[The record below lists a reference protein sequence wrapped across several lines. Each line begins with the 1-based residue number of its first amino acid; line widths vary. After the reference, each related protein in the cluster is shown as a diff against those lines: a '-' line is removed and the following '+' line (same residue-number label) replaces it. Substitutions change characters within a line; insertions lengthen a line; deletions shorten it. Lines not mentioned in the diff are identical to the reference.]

1 MYNYFIGEV
10 ADISGGNVVMDV
22 NGIGYEFATSNY
34 TRGECV
40 VGQRTKL
47 FAYLQV
53 KEDGVTL
60 FGFATNE
67 EKNMFLR
74 LISVSGIG
82 GKVALAILSGM
93 DSDSLGI
100 PSRLQK

>member
-1 MYNYFIGEV
+1 MFNYFIGEV
-10 ADISGGNVVMDV
+10 AEIFGSNVVLDV

-40 VGQRTKL
+40 VGQRAKL

-67 EKNMFLR
+67 EKNMFVVECNV
-74 LISVSGIG
+74 SVYIFNQ
-82 GKVALAILSGM
+82 L
-93 DSDSLGI
+93 
-100 PSRLQK
+100 